1 MSDSSCALKGQPP
14 FKAAWSGLSWEQRN
28 PEKPCSVHIFHI
40 LCHASCHRCN
50 MMMYCNM
57 MQLGCVIVIHRCDKV
72 QCWCQN
78 NPMRHF
84 ISVCF
89 ASRIPFCQWGCGCHS
104 EQKAPMHQ
112 QIYMDLPHVAM
123 CKASRPGKKGLPPN
137 MLIVSQGYQSLGQFS
152 VVNTMV
158 SLVFEETEG
167 EIQNRKLKNVKLSA
181 VIVVPRICLSLS
193 CCVCSEDIQCN
204 VETCWNTYWMRLP
217 KSHGHVSTLVLTR
230 EDII

>member
-1 MSDSSCALKGQPP
+1 MASLQP
-14 FKAAWSGLSWEQRN
+14 KCQHICVTHVWQQLCIERAATIQSGLKRALLGT
-28 PEKPCSVHIFHI
+28 EKSRETLQWIYSVHSLHIFHI

-78 NPMRHF
+78 NPIR
-84 ISVCF
+84 ISYLFVLLREFHF
-89 ASRIPFCQWGCGCHS
+89 ASEDVVAILNRRHLCTSKFTWIC
-104 EQKAPMHQ
+104 
-112 QIYMDLPHVAM
+112 MDLPHVAM

-137 MLIVSQGYQSLGQFS
+137 MLIVSQGYQSFGQFS

-167 EIQNRKLKNVKLSA
+167 EIQNRKLKKCQTVCCNCRAKDL
-181 VIVVPRICLSLS
+181 PLSLLLCLLWRHS
-193 CCVCSEDIQCN
+193 
-204 VETCWNTYWMRLP
+204 M
-217 KSHGHVSTLVLTR
+217 
-230 EDII
+230 

>member
-78 NPMRHF
+78 NPMRNF

-89 ASRIPFCQWGCGCHS
+89 ASRISFCQWGCGCHS

-167 EIQNRKLKNVKLSA
+167 EIQNRKFKKCQTVWCNCRAKDL
-181 VIVVPRICLSLS
+181 PLSLLLCLLWRHS
-193 CCVCSEDIQCN
+193 
-204 VETCWNTYWMRLP
+204 M
-217 KSHGHVSTLVLTR
+217 
-230 EDII
+230 